1 MKEFDETQPSKF
13 IVYLDAKNLYG
24 WAMSKGLPVGGFRWL
39 AWDDVENEGFGCFL
53 EVDLEYPLEL
63 HDEHN
68 DFPLAPESLVLN
80 EFPKLTQ
87 NLQKK
92 KRIRFFMGKT

>member
-1 MKEFDETQPSKF
+1 MFHDFSLEKKKTLLLFFCFVIYFQ
-13 IVYLDAKNLYG
+13 
-24 WAMSKGLPVGGFRWL
+24 MSNGLPVGGFRWL
-39 AWDDVENEGFGCFL
+39 AWDDVESEGFGCFL